1 MVAFLAISKCG
12 FIIDEECTNV
22 VGQKCA
28 KRSSSSIR
36 CRNLSKIV
44 RSGIATLI
52 MSKKE
57 MEDIMKIVKPL
68 GDSELLIKD
77 VTQKII
83 YKRVDF
89 LVYY

>member
-1 MVAFLAISKCG
+1 
-12 FIIDEECTNV
+12 
-22 VGQKCA
+22 
-28 KRSSSSIR
+28 
-36 CRNLSKIV
+36 
-44 RSGIATLI
+44 

-68 GDSELLIKD
+68 GDSELLIKG

-83 YKRVDF
+83 YKGVDF

>member
-1 MVAFLAISKCG
+1 
-12 FIIDEECTNV
+12 
-22 VGQKCA
+22 
-28 KRSSSSIR
+28 
-36 CRNLSKIV
+36 
-44 RSGIATLI
+44 

-68 GDSELLIKD
+68 QDSELLIKG

-83 YKRVDF
+83 YKGVDF